1 MFFAT
6 LTVIG
11 LVAIAAVTLVGR
23 REGVFCGQHL
33 VPAKQPVSPMDEA
46 ERILARRYAK
56 GEITPEEYD
65 RMMAILGR

>member
-6 LTVIG
+6 VTVIG
-11 LVAIAAVTLVGR
+11 LAAIAAVTLIGR
-23 REGVFCGQHL
+23 REGVFCGPHL
-33 VPAKQPVSPMDEA
+33 VRVKQPTSPIDEA
-46 ERILARRYAK
+46 ERILARRYVK